1 MLELCALHVND
12 FVRHGTCHSPQSK
25 LSDDD
30 THTERYKS
38 ILNGRQYTNLC
49 AQTAGLC
56 DDLTFA
62 IAYRI
67 YSIQI
72 MFQISASSLKT

>member
-1 MLELCALHVND
+1 MSMILYDMAHAIHHKVN
-12 FVRHGTCHSPQSK
+12 CQMM
-25 LSDDD
+25 
-30 THTERYKS
+30 THTK
-38 ILNGRQYTNLC
+38 NGRQYTKLC

-62 IAYRI
+62 MAYRT
-67 YSIQI
+67 YSIKI

>member
-1 MLELCALHVND
+1 MSMILYDMAHAIHHKVNCQMMT
-12 FVRHGTCHSPQSK
+12 H
-25 LSDDD
+25 